1 MQSSQKL
8 ELDMMGGL
16 LEGRYGLPIKGYWQT
31 VTVCQLEIIGRPF
44 TKFVNVMPQSFE
56 QCSNSC
62 YIIQSNRGLSTRR
75 FWHNVYKFCERS
87 ANNLLLADRNSLP
100 ITFNWQTITAF
111 Q

>member
-44 TKFVNVMPQSFE
+44 TKFVNVMPKS
-56 QCSNSC
+56 SC
-62 YIIQSNRGLSTRR
+62 
-75 FWHNVYKFCERS
+75 W
-87 ANNLLLADRNSLP
+87 
-100 ITFNWQTITAF
+100 
-111 Q
+111 

>member
-44 TKFVNVMPQSFE
+44 TKYVN
-56 QCSNSC
+56 
-62 YIIQSNRGLSTRR
+62 G
-75 FWHNVYKFCERS
+75 
-87 ANNLLLADRNSLP
+87 LP
-100 ITFNWQTITAF
+100 ISSCRQTPDALYKRATITGVF
-111 Q
+111 KRLR